1 MVEVEEV
8 LQKRQFPDFKC
19 PRFGMSAI
27 FFLGL
32 KTLNLQ
38 CNLQG

>member
-27 FFLGL
+27 FFFRSENTELAM
-32 KTLNLQ
+32 
-38 CNLQG
+38 